1 MSKNLK
7 KNVIIFD
14 LDGVLIDSKKNMF
27 LSLKA
32 VQKKF
37 NLFDISFDLYFEKI
51 GQPFYKILEEININK
66 NKKKI
71 KECYDSA
78 SILNLKKIKFYKKVK
93 STLKLLKS
101 RGFILCIV
109 TSKDKK
115 RTKMI
120 TRELENI
127 FSVIQSPEKNLKGKP
142 HPDQINKVIKI
153 LKVKK
158 NECAYI
164 GDTYIDFQA
173 AKKSKIDFLFAEW
186 GYSKNKKIY
195 KNTIKKIEDLKKIN
209 LF

>member
-1 MSKNLK
+1 M
-7 KNVIIFD
+7 I
-14 LDGVLIDSKKNMF
+14 
-27 LSLKA
+27 
-32 VQKKF
+32 
-37 NLFDISFDLYFEKI
+37 DLYLKDKTLNTEV
-51 GQPFYKILEEININK
+51 
-66 NKKKI
+66 KI

-78 SILNLKKIKFYKKVK
+78 SILNLKKIKFYKNVK
-93 STLKLLKS
+93 STLKILKR

-120 TRELENI
+120 TSKLKNI
-127 FSVIQSPEKNLKGKP
+127 FSIIQSPEKNLKGKP

-158 NECAYI
+158 NECVYI

-173 AKKSKIDFLFAEW
+173 AHKSKIDFLFAEW
-186 GYSKNKKIY
+186 GYSKRKKIY
-195 KNTIKKIEDLKKIN
+195 KHTIKKIENLKKIN